1 MNQPA
6 FAQQIRRRTEKLS
19 HDMIVFPKKLI
30 INIHELA
37 LAHRSGGLFSRH
49 IRWTL
54 GQIQFAYSHGN
65 GPGGYQNHLMPGVF
79 QVAQYLTQLFHP
91 LDV

>member
-6 FAQQIRRRTEKLS
+6 FAQQIRRHNEKLS
-19 HDMIVFPKKLI
+19 HDMIVFPKKFI
-30 INIHELA
+30 INIHDLA
-37 LAHRSGGLFSRH
+37 LAHRSSGLFSRH

-65 GPGGYQNHLMPGVF
+65 GPG
-79 QVAQYLTQLFHP
+79 AEDTRTT
-91 LDV
+91 